1 MQRKLSQLPVNG
13 NTLRAAQ
20 NMQERNNPQVIAF
33 SRWLKASE
41 VER

>member
-33 SRWLKASE
+33 SRLLKASE

>member
-13 NTLRAAQ
+13 NMLRAAQ
-20 NMQERNNPQVIAF
+20 NMQKPNDTQVIAF